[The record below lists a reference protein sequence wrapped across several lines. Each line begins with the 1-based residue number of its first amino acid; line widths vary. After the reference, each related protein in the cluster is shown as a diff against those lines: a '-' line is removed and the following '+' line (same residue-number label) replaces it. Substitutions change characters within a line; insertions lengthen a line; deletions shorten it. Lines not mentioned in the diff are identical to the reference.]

1 MRLALVSMLMVPLT
15 LGCGSD
21 GKDGSA
27 GADGEDG
34 APGADGAD
42 GEDALCA
49 GVDTLTFVDDGVTW
63 PADGAA
69 GEATTFTA
77 HLNDTGMEVSLAFY
91 GLAAV
96 DYTGG
101 TEFSATITEDS
112 SFIVMATDSCSIAIH
127 TVYFDVAD
135 TPVPPGEEVFA
146 YTGGEQYFVVPDGVT
161 EISVEAFAGA
171 GGDND
176 DGLTGG
182 MGGYV
187 QATIPVTPGETLAVY
202 VGQKGPTKS
211 DDSSRLTGGFN
222 GGGDVVKSSGA
233 AGGGTGG
240 GATDIRSAPYE
251 LDDRLVVAGGGGGAG
266 WSDHLGY
273 GGAGGGLTGGDGF
286 SSASSYDPG
295 RGGTQTDGGI
305 GAYFSSSY
313 PNEDGVFGVG
323 GACWHDGAECGA
335 GGGGWYGGGG
345 GAFVGGGG
353 GSSYTIP
360 EASGVV
366 HTQGVNDG
374 DGELYISW

>member
-1 MRLALVSMLMVPLT
+1 M
-15 LGCGSD
+15 
-21 GKDGSA
+21 
-27 GADGEDG
+27 
-34 APGADGAD
+34 
-42 GEDALCA
+42 
-49 GVDTLTFVDDGVTW
+49 
-63 PADGAA
+63 
-69 GEATTFTA
+69 
-77 HLNDTGMEVSLAFY
+77 
-91 GLAAV
+91 
-96 DYTGG
+96 
-101 TEFSATITEDS
+101 
-112 SFIVMATDSCSIAIH
+112 
-127 TVYFDVAD
+127 
-135 TPVPPGEEVFA
+135 
-146 YTGGEQYFVVPDGVT
+146 VPDGVT

-187 QATIPVTPGETLAVY
+187 QATILVTPGETLAVY

-211 DDSSRLTGGFN
+211 DGSSRSPVASTAAAMSFT
-222 GGGDVVKSSGA
+222 SGS

-251 LDDRLVVAGGGGGAG
+251 LDDRLVVAGGGGGADG
-266 WSDHLGY
+266 VITS
-273 GGAGGGLTGGDGF
+273 ATAVQAVGLTGGDGF
-286 SSASSYDPG
+286 STSSGYDPG

-305 GAYFSSSY
+305 GAYFSSAY

-360 EASGVV
+360 EASDVV

-374 DGELYISW
+374 DERSTSPGSHLPPDSKVRGAFLGLRTAVL